1 MRSRFFLILGLAA
14 TIVTVSCSSASDEK
28 LKTQQNATAN
38 GNANTVA
45 ISDGA
50 ELNASGRADAN
61 AASAVSA
68 DPLDSPA
75 NAMTGRLDRLKKGGE
90 TGPELDASV
99 VALKNTKPAPDNS
112 TFTSYLTDAGYE
124 IRTFKNHPRLLKVEK
139 KITSDGKQTLKIFL
153 RGGKVVELPGQT
165 INPLATAP
173 AAFILQMAGVQDQS
187 QPQSAPAGPPA
198 VKKSGE

>member
-1 MRSRFFLILGLAA
+1 MILGLAA
-14 TIVTVSCSSASDEK
+14 TIGTVSCSSASDEK
-28 LKTQQNATAN
+28 LTTQQNAAAN

-45 ISDGA
+45 ISNGA
-50 ELNASGRADAN
+50 ELNAPRRADAN
-61 AASAVSA
+61 AASAVST
-68 DPLDSPA
+68 DRLDSPA
-75 NAMTGRLDRLKKGGE
+75 NALGGRLDRLKKSGE
-90 TGPELDASV
+90 AGPQLDASV
-99 VALKNTKPAPDNS
+99 LALKNAKPAPDNS

-139 KITSDGKQTLKIFL
+139 KITSDGKQTLKVFL

-173 AAFILQMAGVQDQS
+173 ATFILQMAGVQDQ
-187 QPQSAPAGPPA
+187 PQTAPAGPPP